1 MMGRVTYIQF
11 DGTAR
16 TIELEEG
23 ASLMEGAVSN
33 GVRGIDADCGGS
45 CACAT
50 CHVHVD
56 PAWLSAVG
64 GPGSD
69 AEAEL
74 LQLAP
79 EVKDDSRLSC
89 QIRMRSDLDGIVV
102 HLPEAQH

>member
-1 MMGRVTYIQF
+1 MGRVTYIEF
-11 DGTAR
+11 DGTVH
-16 TIELEEG
+16 TIEVEDG
-23 ASLMEGAVSN
+23 ASLMSAAVAN
-33 GVRGIDADCGGS
+33 GIPGIDADCGGS

-56 PAWLSAVG
+56 ASWTAAAG
-64 GPGSD
+64 GPASE

-79 EVKDDSRLSC
+79 EVRDNSRLSC
-89 QIRMRSDLDGIVV
+89 QIRMRPELDGIVV

>member
-1 MMGRVTYIQF
+1 MGRVTYIQF
-11 DGTAR
+11 DGTR
-16 TIELEEG
+16 QSIELEDG
-23 ASLMEGAVSN
+23 ASLMQGAIAN
-33 GVRGIDADCGGS
+33 GIRGIDADCGGS

-56 PAWLSAVG
+56 AAWTDAVG
-64 GPGSD
+64 PPASEG
-69 AEAEL
+69 EAEL

-89 QIRMRSDLDGIVV
+89 QIKMRPDLDGVVV

>member
-1 MMGRVTYIQF
+1 MGRVTYIQF
-11 DGTAR
+11 DGTPH
-16 TIELEEG
+16 TVDVEDGE
-23 ASLMEGAVSN
+23 SLMSGAVAN
-33 GVRGIDADCGGS
+33 GIRGIDADCGGS

-56 PAWLSAVG
+56 AAWTAAVG
-64 GPGSD
+64 GPASE

-79 EVKDDSRLSC
+79 EVREDSRLSC
-89 QIRMRSDLDGIVV
+89 QITMRAELDGVIV

>member
-1 MMGRVTYIQF
+1 MGRVTYVQF
-11 DGTAR
+11 DGTPR

-23 ASLMEGAVSN
+23 ASLMSGAVAN

-56 PAWLSAVG
+56 ANWTAVVGPPASE
-64 GPGSD
+64 
-69 AEAEL
+69 AEDEL

-79 EVKDDSRLSC
+79 DVRPDSRLSC
-89 QIRMRSDLDGIVV
+89 QIKMRAELDGVVV
-102 HLPEAQH
+102 HLPEGQH

>member
-1 MMGRVTYIQF
+1 MGRVTYVEF
-11 DGTAR
+11 DGTVH
-16 TIELEEG
+16 TVEIEDG
-23 ASLMEGAVSN
+23 ASLMSGAVAN
-33 GVRGIDADCGGS
+33 GIPGIDADCGGS

-56 PAWLSAVG
+56 AEWTAATG
-64 GPGSD
+64 GPASE

-79 EVKDDSRLSC
+79 EVRDSSRLSC
-89 QIRMRSDLDGIVV
+89 QIKMRPELDGIVV

>member
-1 MMGRVTYIQF
+1 MGRVTYIEF
-11 DGTAR
+11 NGTIHTVVIEDGT
-16 TIELEEG
+16 
-23 ASLMEGAVSN
+23 SLMRGAVSN
-33 GVRGIDADCGGS
+33 GIPGIDADCGGS

-56 PAWLSAVG
+56 AAWTTVVGAPASE
-64 GPGSD
+64 

-79 EVKDDSRLSC
+79 EVRDNSRLAC
-89 QIRMRSDLDGIVV
+89 QIKMRPELDGVVV

>member
-1 MMGRVTYIQF
+1 MGRVTYIQY
-11 DGTAR
+11 DGTAH
-16 TIELEEG
+16 TVTVEDGE
-23 ASLMEGAVSN
+23 SLMSGAVSN
-33 GVRGIDADCGGS
+33 GISGIDADCGGS

-56 PAWLSAVG
+56 AAWTARVG
-64 GPGSD
+64 GPGSE

-79 EVKDDSRLSC
+79 EVRDDSRLSC
-89 QIRMRSDLDGIVV
+89 QIAMRPELDGVIV

>member
-1 MMGRVTYIQF
+1 MGRVTYIQF
-11 DGTAR
+11 DGTR
-16 TIELEEG
+16 QNIELEEG
-23 ASLMEGAVSN
+23 ASLMQGAIAN
-33 GVRGIDADCGGS
+33 GIRGIDADCGGS

-56 PAWLSAVG
+56 AAWTDAVG
-64 GPGSD
+64 PPASES
-69 AEAEL
+69 EAEL

-89 QIRMRSDLDGIVV
+89 QIKMRPDLDGVVV

>member
-1 MMGRVTYIQF
+1 MGRVTYIEF
-11 DGTAR
+11 T
-16 TIELEEG
+16 G
-23 ASLMEGAVSN
+23 AAHTVEVENGESLMRGALAH
-33 GVRGIDADCGGS
+33 GIPGIDADCGGE

-56 PAWLSAVG
+56 SAWATVVG
-64 GPGSD
+64 APSSE

-79 EVKDDSRLSC
+79 EVSNESRLSC
-89 QIRMRSDLDGIVV
+89 QIKMRPELDGVVV

>member
-1 MMGRVTYIQF
+1 VTYIEF
-11 DGTAR
+11 T
-16 TIELEEG
+16 G
-23 ASLMEGAVSN
+23 AAHTVEVENGDSLMRGALAN
-33 GVRGIDADCGGS
+33 GIPGIDADCGGE

-56 PAWLSAVG
+56 SAWTPTVG
-64 GPGSD
+64 SPSSE

-79 EVKDDSRLSC
+79 EVSNTSRLSC
-89 QIRMRSDLDGIVV
+89 QIKMRPELDGVVV

>member
-1 MMGRVTYIQF
+1 MGRVTFIEF
-11 DGTAR
+11 DGTVHSV
-16 TIELEEG
+16 EVEDG
-23 ASLMEGAVSN
+23 ASLMSGAVAN
-33 GVRGIDADCGGS
+33 GVPGIDADCGGC

-56 PAWLSAVG
+56 AAWTAATG
-64 GPGSD
+64 GPASE

-79 EVKDDSRLSC
+79 EVRDDSRLSC
-89 QIRMRSDLDGIVV
+89 QIKMRSELDGIVV

>member
-1 MMGRVTYIQF
+1 MGRVTYIQY
-11 DGTAR
+11 DGTSH
-16 TIELEEG
+16 TVELQEG
-23 ASLMEGAVSN
+23 DSLMIGAVSN
-33 GVRGIDADCGGS
+33 GIRGIDADCGGS

-56 PAWLSAVG
+56 PAWTQAVG
-64 GPGSD
+64 GPASE

-79 EVKDDSRLSC
+79 EVRDDSRLSC
-89 QIRMRSDLDGIVV
+89 QIKMRADLDGVVV

>member
-1 MMGRVTYIQF
+1 MGRVTYIEF
-11 DGTAR
+11 DGTVH
-16 TIELEEG
+16 TVEIEDG
-23 ASLMEGAVSN
+23 TSLMRGAVAN
-33 GVRGIDADCGGS
+33 GIPGIDADCGGS

-56 PAWLSAVG
+56 AAWAAVVGAPASE
-64 GPGSD
+64 

-79 EVKDDSRLSC
+79 EVRDDSRLAC
-89 QIRMRSDLDGIVV
+89 QIKMRPDLDGVVV